1 MTAERTSRGAAW
13 AASIVLIGALVVAS
27 RASAQSCA
35 MLPPG
40 QPPEGAPA
48 PAAMQREAVD
58 AAMTGL
64 SAQGATVIPSD
75 DARRR
80 MIGEPFAECRDL
92 DCGPDVVQN
101 LGVDF
106 VVLVTVWAPRGTAT
120 SVVVTL
126 VGAHDSVAGDS
137 PVANGDVSAAATAA
151 LATALSRWQAS
162 QTGFVVVTSEPP
174 GASVE
179 VDGRAVGRTPLRY
192 LVPAGQR
199 TLRIYM
205 DGFVAVERVLDVT
218 SAQEH
223 PIEVTL
229 VAEGAIEGP
238 QEPPT
243 RTEPH
248 FLNWIVGGAL
258 VAGGVAALIA
268 PIHTLARD
276 GECTEPL
283 GTAFCR
289 SRVEFGAVSGV
300 LLGVGALAIVGG
312 VIFFAAQ
319 PITVTVAASPD
330 AAQMRLSGRF

>member
-1 MTAERTSRGAAW
+1 
-13 AASIVLIGALVVAS
+13 
-27 RASAQSCA
+27 
-35 MLPPG
+35 
-40 QPPEGAPA
+40 
-48 PAAMQREAVD
+48 MQREAAD
-58 AAMTGL
+58 AVLTGL
-64 SAQGATVIPSD
+64 NAQGATVIPSD

-80 MIGEPFAECRDL
+80 MIGEPFADCRDL
-92 DCGPDVVQN
+92 DCGPDVVRN

-106 VVLVTVWAPRGTAT
+106 AVLVTVWAPRGTAT

-126 VGAHDSVAGDS
+126 VGSSDSVAGDA
-137 PVANGDVSAAATAA
+137 PVSNGDVAAGATAA

-179 VDGRAVGRTPLRY
+179 VDGRMIGRTPLRH

-205 DGFVAVERVLDVT
+205 DGFVAVERVLEVT

-229 VAEGAIEGP
+229 VGEGAVQDPE
-238 QEPPT
+238 PT

-248 FLNWIVGGAL
+248 FANWIVGGAL
-258 VAGGVAALIA
+258 VAGGLVALIS
-268 PIHTLARD
+268 PIHTIARE
-276 GECTEPL
+276 GECDALVGST
-283 GTAFCR
+283 FCR

-300 LLGVGALAIVGG
+300 LLGVGALAIAGG

-330 AAQMRLSGRF
+330 SAQLRAAGHF